1 MKERFI
7 QWWAGLHE
15 RERWILAGGAV
26 VVVLTF
32 AWLLLDPLFNG
43 VSERAQRVAEKE
55 ELLAWMQR
63 GAARLP
69 QGGGTTAPTTAPVF
83 IINRTVQSAGLGPYL
98 KQAQPVGE
106 TGVRTQFEAVPFDT
120 LVLWLS
126 QLASQH
132 GLRIE
137 SAQLENAGRAG
148 TADARLSLQ
157 RGGS

>member
-1 MKERFI
+1 MKERFLT
-7 QWWAGLHE
+7 WWNALQQ

-26 VVVLTF
+26 VVACTF
-32 AWLLLDPLFNG
+32 AWLLLDPLFGG
-43 VSERAQRVAEKE
+43 VGERAQRVAEKE
-55 ELLAWMQR
+55 ALLAWMQR

-69 QGGGTTAPTTAPVF
+69 RGGTAAPTTAPVF
-83 IINRTVQSAGLGPYL
+83 VINRTVQASGLGPYL

-126 QLASQH
+126 QLATQH

-137 SAQLENAGRAG
+137 SADFEDAGRAG
-148 TADARLSLQ
+148 TADARLAFE

>member
-1 MKERFI
+1 MKERFLH
-7 QWWAGLHE
+7 WWAGLQE

-26 VVVLTF
+26 VVVVTF

-43 VSERAQRVAEKE
+43 VSERTQRVAEKE
-55 ELLAWMQR
+55 ALLAWMQR

-69 QGGGTTAPTTAPVF
+69 QGGPAAPTTAPVF

-137 SAQLENAGRAG
+137 SAQLETAGRAG
-148 TADARLSLQ
+148 TADARLSLE
-157 RGGS
+157 RAGS

>member
-1 MKERFI
+1 MKERFLH
-7 QWWAGLHE
+7 WWGGLQE

-26 VVVLTF
+26 VVVVTF

-55 ELLAWMQR
+55 ALLAWMQR

-69 QGGGTTAPTTAPVF
+69 RGGPAAPQTAPVF
-83 IINRTVQSAGLGPYL
+83 VINRTVQAAGLGQYL

-120 LVLWLS
+120 LIMWLS
-126 QLASQH
+126 QLASQQ
-132 GLRIE
+132 GLLIE
-137 SAQLENAGRAG
+137 SAQLESAGRAG
-148 TADARLSLQ
+148 TTDARLSIE
-157 RGGS
+157 RAGS